1 VNQGDTNDQV
11 SGLLMDRDPWV
22 RRRRRIATLFDVDR
36 LPLPD
41 IQAAVHSNAGLIFD
55 LDQYLGGLLVHYAK

>member
-1 VNQGDTNDQV
+1 MA
-11 SGLLMDRDPWV
+11 LRW
-22 RRRRRIATLFDVDR
+22 RIATLFAVDR

-55 LDQYLGGLLVHYAK
+55 LDQYLDGMLDHYAK

>member
-22 RRRRRIATLFDVDR
+22 RRRRHATLFDVDR

-55 LDQYLGGLLVHYAK
+55 LDQYLDGMLDHYAD